1 MLFIVVAQAAESA
14 ERAAGGIGALG
25 LDVRGLVFQVINFAI
40 LLGVLHRFA
49 YRPLLRVLEERRQ
62 TIEESLKSAADI
74 KRVRQELESEKRS
87 MVSEAR
93 REAETIVGR
102 SEKEAQLIQGRAQAA
117 GQQTA
122 DRLMTQA
129 QAQIGQQL
137 AAARAALK
145 REVLG
150 LVVTATERVL
160 REKIDEKKDRALVE
174 DAITQARRAL
184 QNRL

>member
-1 MLFIVVAQAAESA
+1 MLFGIAQAMEEAEHATS
-14 ERAAGGIGALG
+14 GIGALG

-40 LLGVLHRFA
+40 LLGVLYRFA

-62 TIEESLKSAADI
+62 TIEESLKSATDI
-74 KRVRQELESEKRS
+74 KLVRQELEREKRS

-93 REAETIVGR
+93 REAEAIVGR
-102 SEKEAQLIQGRAQAA
+102 SEKEAQLIQERAQAA
-117 GQQTA
+117 GQQTT
-122 DRLMTQA
+122 DRLMIQA
-129 QAQIGQQL
+129 QARIGQQL

-160 REKIDEKKDRALVE
+160 KEKIDEKKDRALVE

-184 QNRL
+184 HSRL

>member
-1 MLFIVVAQAAESA
+1 MLFGIAQAMEGAE
-14 ERAAGGIGALG
+14 AAGGIGALG
-25 LDVRGLVFQVINFAI
+25 LDGRGLVFQVINFAI
-40 LLGVLHRFA
+40 LLGVLYRFA

-74 KRVRQELESEKRS
+74 KQERQELEREKHS
-87 MVSEAR
+87 IVNEAR

-129 QAQIGQQL
+129 QAQMGQQL
-137 AAARAALK
+137 ATARAALK
-145 REVLG
+145 REALG

-160 REKIDEKKDRALVE
+160 KEKIDEKKDRALVE
-174 DAITQARRAL
+174 DAITQARKAL
-184 QNRL
+184 HSRL